1 MKTYYLDPR
10 KFPKQKK
17 NLILLYGSTGIFLV
31 IAAIIMNR
39 SGQLVGTQLFVLPL
53 MLLFI
58 AYSTYRAIKQRK
70 QFWDGYKLELGD
82 NILIQNQPRYPELR
96 INPEDMTS
104 IVEKKFGLVISTS
117 KYNNLLGITK
127 DLSDADYQEI
137 KEILYGWLAQNVNV
151 ES

>member
-1 MKTYYLDPR
+1 MKAYYLDPK

-31 IAAIIMNR
+31 IATIIMNR

-58 AYSTYRAIKQRK
+58 AYSSYRAIKQRK
-70 QFWDGYKLELGD
+70 QFWDEYKLEIGEKVLV
-82 NILIQNQPRYPELR
+82 QNQPRYPELR
-96 INPEDMTS
+96 INSEDINS
-104 IVEKKFGLVISTS
+104 IVENKFGLVISTT

-127 DLSDADYQEI
+127 DLPDADYLEV
-137 KEILYGWLAQNVNV
+137 KEILQDWLDQNQST